1 MVKNYQFCSVPAM
14 IYMFLPIFLEKL
26 AIKKPIFCNSDIK
39 QGHGLLVWRTIN
51 DEAAEEQAGCIAGS
65 MVLIIRSTKRASLWS
80 SSGWKLLATV
90 SM

>member
-26 AIKKPIFCNSDIK
+26 AVKVPLVKPIFCNSDIK

-51 DEAAEEQAGCIAGS
+51 DEAAAEEQAA
-65 MVLIIRSTKRASLWS
+65 WS
-80 SSGWKLLATV
+80 
-90 SM
+90 